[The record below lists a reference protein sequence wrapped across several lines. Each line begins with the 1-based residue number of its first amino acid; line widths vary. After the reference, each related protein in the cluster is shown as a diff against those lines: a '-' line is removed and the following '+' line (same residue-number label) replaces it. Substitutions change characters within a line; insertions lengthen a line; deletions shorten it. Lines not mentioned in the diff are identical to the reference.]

1 MKRLP
6 FVNVVLLVVVLAFA
20 CSASLVAQDAAKKTM
35 SNQDVI
41 DMVGLGLGDELVI
54 SKIHASHDT
63 KFDTELDAMKALK
76 AAKVSDAVIAAMINP
91 NPPAPVAAAPVAA
104 APVAPPDDPNLPPK
118 EVGVYW
124 RDGKTWVPIDGQNVS
139 QAKIGGRMA
148 HAFSYGI
155 AAKHWNAYVQGPVS
169 KNRVKDFKPIF
180 YIYTMEGMAPTD
192 YVILKLD
199 KKGDRRQFEVGSV
212 GGWVGGKSGVRE
224 SNMRSFKSERV
235 ALRTY
240 KITLDQELKAG
251 EYGFFMLTGQA
262 MAMGNGETG
271 GNAQGRIFDFTIPD

>member
-6 FVNVVLLVVVLAFA
+6 FVHMVLLLVVLVFA
-20 CSASLVAQDAAKKTM
+20 SSASLVGQETAKKAM

-41 DMVGLGLGDELVI
+41 DMVALGLGDDVVI
-54 SKIHASHDT
+54 SKIHAALET

-76 AAKVSDAVIAAMINP
+76 VAKASDAVIAAMVNP
-91 NPPAPVAAAPVAA
+91 KPPAPIAAASVAPA
-104 APVAPPDDPNLPPK
+104 APPDDPNLPPK
-118 EVGVYW
+118 EVGIYW
-124 RDGKTWVPIDGQNVS
+124 RDGKTWIPIDGQNVS
-139 QAKIGGRMA
+139 QAKIGGRAA

-155 AAKHWNAYVQGPVS
+155 ASKHWNAYVQGPVS
-169 KNRVKDFKPIF
+169 KNRVKDLKPVF
-180 YIYTMEGMAPTD
+180 YIYTMEGMAPSD
-192 YVILKLD
+192 YVIVKLD

-224 SNMRSFKSERV
+224 SNMRSFKADRV

-240 KITLDQELKAG
+240 KITLDQELKPG
-251 EYGFFMLTGQA
+251 EYGFFMATGQA